1 MRRAT
6 ITRRLSTVSRRLQ
19 KLRQELA
26 VLDEELFVVASDAD
40 DARLR
45 ALVSETP
52 LAERQAADA
61 SRHLSA
67 IEARRT
73 EIVVEL
79 HDLELAQDDLLDR
92 LRASE
97 SPAS

>member
-6 ITRRLSTVSRRLQ
+6 ITRRLSTVSRRMQ
-19 KLRQELA
+19 KLREEL
-26 VLDEELFVVASDAD
+26 VVVDEELFMVAADAD
-40 DARLR
+40 DARVR

-52 LAERQAADA
+52 LAERQAAEA

-79 HDLELAQDDLLDR
+79 RDLEAMQDDLLDR

-97 SPAS
+97 TL